1 MTPSQQL
8 AGCLERRLHPHNL
21 SRPCDGRVSGWAAQG
36 GGGAPVPGGIERCGD
51 VAPRDTA
58 GGGAQ
63 KAGLRAGLDGL
74 EGLFQP
80 RWCLGSVPWVL
91 LHGHRPMCLGKE
103 TQSAASEQ
111 GGQSSGSK
119 LLQTPP
125 CLRQQPPAAPALPRL
140 IQVKPRLQNASL
152 KEILREGT
160 WNEKSAAGLGFVHTQ
175 TKTVFFLVGFL
186 NSKHRFVQEK
196 PKPWCRD
203 CGASPAVRA
212 GLLRSE
218 PR

>member
-111 GGQSSGSK
+111 GGAE
-119 LLQTPP
+119 
-125 CLRQQPPAAPALPRL
+125 LRIKTTANPALPAPAAP
-140 IQVKPRLQNASL
+140 S
-152 KEILREGT
+152 
-160 WNEKSAAGLGFVHTQ
+160 S
-175 TKTVFFLVGFL
+175 
-186 NSKHRFVQEK
+186 S
-196 PKPWCRD
+196 
-203 CGASPAVRA
+203 SPAPSHPGETQAPKCLFERNFER
-212 GLLRSE
+212 GNLE
-218 PR
+218 